1 MPGTI
6 VFTHNWNKKLGNDAF
21 TTIRLRN
28 DKKYFIGQTYYI
40 DLNHSKRKISMGVA
54 VCRDIKHFTIDR
66 LNNFISYL
74 DTGYN
79 VDECKRI
86 IHTMYKNSVPPVN
99 WETQELSLILL
110 VKEK

>member
-1 MPGTI
+1 MPGQIT
-6 VFTHNWNKKLGNDAF
+6 FNYNWNKKLNNDAF

-28 DKKYFIGQTYYI
+28 DKKFRVGETYYI
-40 DLNHSKRKISMGVA
+40 DLNDKNRKISFGVA
-54 VCRDIKHFTIDR
+54 IIHDIKYFTIDK
-66 LNNFISYL
+66 LNSFISYL

-86 IHTMYKNSVPPVN
+86 IETMYKNSVPPIN
-99 WETQELSLILL
+99 WSTQELSLILL